1 MGPIEFGGP
10 ISNLPA
16 GIVLQLDSQKRELA
30 VCSVAHVLALPLGC
44 GFVLIGLRWLG
55 LFAPVAC
62 VRDSFA
68 VIMSGASQLNKALAS
83 TPGVSLY
90 RVEELI
96 FRVIYY
102 RGWQREENRWHLV
115 PAKVVIVVR
124 RDHRCRG

>member
-1 MGPIEFGGP
+1 MGSIEFGGP

-30 VCSVAHVLALPLGC
+30 VCSMAHVLALPLWR

-68 VIMSGASQLNKALAS
+68 VIMSGASQLNKALARTS
-83 TPGVSLY
+83 GVSLY
-90 RVEELI
+90 RVEKLI
-96 FRVIYY
+96 F
-102 RGWQREENRWHLV
+102 
-115 PAKVVIVVR
+115 
-124 RDHRCRG
+124 